1 MLGDNFVSNAADDE
15 QPTDAGCMPGTREGV
30 LAQFIRWM
38 KEDYMA
44 IFWLA
49 GMEGTGKTSIALSL
63 CRLLRNSPDV
73 CLASGF
79 FCSRSAGGIARRDV
93 RRVLPTLA
101 ALLACQSVE
110 FAVALATELDKDRRI
125 GHKPVGDQIGP
136 LIRTPLAALATST
149 RPIVFVIDALD
160 ELGDEKEVAALL
172 RILADFRCEANVKFI
187 LTSRPEMHIRGTPIS
202 STENSSILQLH
213 TIEKVEVSSDIRFYL
228 CGRLQDVAPKATWY
242 TEDEIELLVKL
253 SDGLFIFA
261 STVIDFVLGREGD
274 EDRQDR
280 LRMVT
285 SAVTNRAA
293 ATSAVDEVYELVIT
307 EATESKTVHRDELER
322 LKRILACVLTA
333 RASLSIEALASLI
346 DITPG
351 RLRGSL
357 ERLHSLVYLPD
368 DNSLPGVRTLH
379 ASFGDYLFERA
390 HEHIQI
396 APTYGHDTLARG
408 CLRRMAGSDLC
419 FNVSQSQSSFEPNP
433 EMVPDWIELPLIYAC
448 FHWAHHI
455 DAASDR
461 SAFDEMVHRSFRP
474 KFLFWLEVL
483 SITRRIGLASGL
495 LRIAHSAVSLLYS
508 LSCTLSSANRSSRRM
523 SRVSF
528 AMQTHSSHHRILPS
542 ARAHHTSTCLHSISH
557 QRSQSFTAT
566 SPRAARALFRSRTSA
581 SKITVDN
588 FS

>member
-15 QPTDAGCMPGTREGV
+15 QPTDAGCMSGTREGV
-30 LAQFIRWM
+30 LAQFIQWM
-38 KEDYMA
+38 TEDYMA

-49 GMEGTGKTSIALSL
+49 GMAGTGKTSIALSL
-63 CRLLRNSPDV
+63 CRLLRSSPDV

-93 RRVLPTLA
+93 RRILPTLA
-101 ALLACQSVE
+101 ALLACQSME
-110 FAVALATELDKDRRI
+110 FAVALASELEKDRRI

-136 LIRTPLAALATST
+136 LIRTPLAALAKST

-160 ELGDEKEVAALL
+160 ELSDEKEVAALL

-202 STENSSILQLH
+202 STEHSSILQLH
-213 TIEKVEVSSDIRFYL
+213 TIEKTEVSSDIRFYL
-228 CGRLQDVAPKATWY
+228 CGRLQDVAPKAMWY
-242 TEDEIELLVKL
+242 TDDDVDLLVKL

-261 STVIDFVLGREGD
+261 TTVLDFVLSREGD

-285 SAVTNRAA
+285 TAVINRTAA
-293 ATSAVDEVYELVIT
+293 MSAVDEVYELVVT
-307 EATESKTVHRDELER
+307 EATKLKAVQRDELER

-333 RASLSIEALASLI
+333 RASLSIDALASLI

-390 HEHIQI
+390 HEHILI

-408 CLRRMAGSDLC
+408 CLRRMAESDLC
-419 FNVSQSQSSFEPNP
+419 FNVSQSQSSFEPNADMMP
-433 EMVPDWIELPLIYAC
+433 EWIELPLIYAC
-448 FHWAHHI
+448 LHWAHHI

-461 SAFDEMVHRSFRP
+461 SAFDEIIHLSFRP

-483 SITRRIGLASGL
+483 SITRKIGLASGL
-495 LRIAHSAVSLLYS
+495 LRIAHSAVSLIYDPAY
-508 LSCTLSSANRSSRRM
+508 TLSSANRSSGRM
-523 SRVSF
+523 LRDSS
-528 AMQTHSSHHRILPS
+528 AMQTHL
-542 ARAHHTSTCLHSISH
+542 
-557 QRSQSFTAT
+557 
-566 SPRAARALFRSRTSA
+566 
-581 SKITVDN
+581 
-588 FS
+588 